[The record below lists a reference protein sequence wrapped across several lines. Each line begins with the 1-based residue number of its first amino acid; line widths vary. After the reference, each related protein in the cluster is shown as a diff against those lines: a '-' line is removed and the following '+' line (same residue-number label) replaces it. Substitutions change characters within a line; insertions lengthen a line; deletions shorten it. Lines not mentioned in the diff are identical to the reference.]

1 MGEDMGDVMRR
12 TTGGPR
18 ERRDAGGLR
27 GMLHVALLAT
37 LLSGCAQATEE
48 PAGAKAS
55 VAASSPSSDAASS
68 SDASD
73 ASGSGRDAVARGA
86 TIGGPGSAC
95 ELPVTF
101 ALAARWTAEPV
112 GAGEKAGGADAT
124 GGTGDAV
131 DPELLDAILR
141 QGPVGAACEV
151 DAKPA
156 GHLGFLRVW
165 TGEPGDDDPRTV
177 LKAFVAA
184 QENTSNARYRAFT
197 SGPLTGVEVEYRY
210 TSELLEETKPE
221 RALAVSTARGP
232 VVLHLGGLDEAEF
245 TAMTPAF
252 DLAKR
257 TLRAA

>member
-1 MGEDMGDVMRR
+1 
-12 TTGGPR
+12 
-18 ERRDAGGLR
+18 
-27 GMLHVALLAT
+27 MLHVALLAA
-37 LLSGCAQATEE
+37 LLSGCGQAAEDA
-48 PAGAKAS
+48 AGAKAS
-55 VAASSPSSDAASS
+55 VAASSPSSDAAPS
-68 SDASD
+68 SDAT
-73 ASGSGRDAVARGA
+73 GSGRDAVARGA

-101 ALAARWTAEPV
+101 ALAERWTAEPV